1 MIRKLLLIT
10 TLLGSLTAMP
20 ALAQNVALDPEPDA
34 SELFPES
41 RPSSP
46 AEEEEDDSASYQRIV
61 NFEYYP
67 SDIYSIPTKCGY
79 QTSIVFADDEEIQT
93 ISVGDRSTWQIIPS
107 GSRLFIRPLV
117 EGVATNMTVITS
129 KRSYQFDISS
139 AKGKRGRV
147 IYVAT
152 FTYKKAEKALAAASA
167 AETEPV
173 APPPQGTA
181 ETVVAPFYAA
191 PSPYI
196 SPSEKSPATA
206 AVAIPV
212 ADMSS
217 YSGMAPAPGALN
229 HNYTFSGPDSLAPA
243 HTYDNGISTTYV
255 RYVSLPQPLPSAYVV
270 DAEGREIPV
279 PARVEDG
286 VMAID
291 TIAGELRLVRPEG
304 TVHLYN
310 ENINP
315 R

>member
-1 MIRKLLLIT
+1 MIRQLLLIT

-41 RPSSP
+41 RTSSP
-46 AEEEEDDSASYQRIV
+46 VEEEEDDSASYKRMV
-61 NFEYYP
+61 TLEY
-67 SDIYSIPTKCGY
+67 SASEIYSIPTKCGY
-79 QTSIVFADDEEIQT
+79 QTSIVFAAEEEIQT

-117 EGVATNMTVITS
+117 EGVATNMTVITN

-139 AKGKRGRV
+139 AKGKKGPV

-152 FTYKKAEKALAAASA
+152 FAYKAQEPEPTPAATIVMPTA
-167 AETEPV
+167 AM
-173 APPPQGTA
+173 PQGTA

-191 PSPYI
+191 PSPYV
-196 SPSEKSPATA
+196 SPSERPSTTSAP
-206 AVAIPV
+206 VSIPV

-217 YSGMAPAPGALN
+217 YSSMAPAPGALN

-255 RYVSLPQPLPSAYVV
+255 RYASLPQPLPSAYAV

-310 ENINP
+310 ETINP